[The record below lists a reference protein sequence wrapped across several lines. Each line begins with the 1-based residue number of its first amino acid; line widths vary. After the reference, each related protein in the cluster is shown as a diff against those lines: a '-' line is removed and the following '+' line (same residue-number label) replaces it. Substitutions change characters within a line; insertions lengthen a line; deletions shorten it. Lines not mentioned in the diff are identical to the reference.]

1 MNIPSLD
8 NYNVSI
14 DDYISANA
22 TDIQNLISQS
32 QFNIEE
38 LRQKGEAFLSTELL
52 TGPLTAKGFSMSGL
66 TVDDVA
72 QLPGLIV
79 DAGTAVVGGVID
91 TGIAVGTK
99 AVQLGTKAYQLGSKA
114 VESLK
119 NPVASRLETGDVD
132 PEFGISEEN
141 LMNTLNA
148 GVAKIPSSSSSFISR
163 GASSDVADMSA
174 MRAPVYGSDVA
185 KIGEALPEEVN
196 VVVPVSNVA
205 EGASLVPA
213 EDLAINLGK
222 SAVSEVAS
230 VATDATTAGLETAGA
245 VLDSTGIGA
254 PVGIV
259 LGLIGAVTGGYGLFE
274 GFKDMFEHKSDNIS
288 AMVPNISVPEFQS
301 S

>member
-8 NYNVSI
+8 NFNTSI
-14 DDYISANA
+14 NDYISANA
-22 TDIQNLISQS
+22 TDIQNLLSES
-32 QFNIEE
+32 EFNIEE

-72 QLPGLIV
+72 QLPDLIV

-91 TGIAVGTK
+91 TGITVGTK

-119 NPVASRLETGDVD
+119 NPVASRLETDDVD
-132 PEFGISEEN
+132 PEFGISDEG
-141 LMNTLNA
+141 LMNALNA

-163 GASSDVADMSA
+163 GASSDIADMSA

-185 KIGEALPEEVN
+185 RIGEALPEEVN
-196 VVVPVSNVA
+196 TVVPVSNVA
-205 EGASLVPA
+205 EGALAPA
-213 EDLAINLGK
+213 ENLAINLGK
-222 SAVSEVAS
+222 SAVSEVAGA
-230 VATDATTAGLETAGA
+230 ATDATTAGLETAGA
-245 VLDSTGIGA
+245 VLDSTGLGA

>member
-8 NYNVSI
+8 NFNTSI
-14 DDYISANA
+14 NDYISANA
-22 TDIQNLISQS
+22 TDIQNLLSES
-32 QFNIEE
+32 EFNIEE

-114 VESLK
+114 IESLK
-119 NPVASRLETGDVD
+119 NPVASRIEGDID
-132 PEFGISEEN
+132 PEFGISEEG

-163 GASSDVADMSA
+163 GASSDIADMSA

-185 KIGEALPEEVN
+185 RIGEALPEEVN
-196 VVVPVSNVA
+196 TVVPVSNVA
-205 EGASLVPA
+205 EGALVPA
-213 EDLAINLGK
+213 ENLAINLGK
-222 SAVSEVAS
+222 SAVSEVAG

>member
-52 TGPLTAKGFSMSGL
+52 TGPLTAKGLSMSGL
-66 TVDDVA
+66 TIDDVA

-79 DAGTAVVGGVID
+79 DAGTAVGGAVID

-114 VESLK
+114 IETLK

-185 KIGEALPEEVN
+185 RIGEALPEEVN
-196 VVVPVSNVA
+196 SVVPVSA
-205 EGASLVPA
+205 EGALVPA
-213 EDLAINLGK
+213 ENIAINLGK
-222 SAVSEVAS
+222 SAVSEVAG

-245 VLDSTGIGA
+245 VLDSTGLGA

-288 AMVPNISVPEFQS
+288 AMVPNISIPQFQS

>member
-1 MNIPSLD
+1 MNIPNLD
-8 NYNVSI
+8 NFNASI
-14 DDYISANA
+14 NEYISDNA
-22 TDIQNLISQS
+22 TEIQNLISDS

-72 QLPGLIV
+72 QLPGLIL
-79 DAGTAVVGGVID
+79 DAGTAVGGAVID

-114 VESLK
+114 IESLK
-119 NPVASRLETGDVD
+119 NPVASRIEGDVD
-132 PEFGISEEN
+132 PEFGISEEG

-163 GASSDVADMSA
+163 GASSDIADMSA

-185 KIGEALPEEVN
+185 RIGEALPEEVN
-196 VVVPVSNVA
+196 TVVPVSNVA
-205 EGASLVPA
+205 EGALVPA
-213 EDLAINLGK
+213 ENLAINLGK
-222 SAVSEVAS
+222 SAVSEVAG
-230 VATDATTAGLETAGA
+230 ATADATTAGLETAGA
-245 VLDSTGIGA
+245 VLDSTGLGA

>member
-1 MNIPSLD
+1 MNIPNLD
-8 NYNVSI
+8 NFNASI
-14 DDYISANA
+14 NEYISDNA
-22 TDIQNLISQS
+22 TEIQNLISDS

-38 LRQKGEAFLSTELL
+38 LRQKGEAFLSSELI
-52 TGPLTAKGFSMSGL
+52 TGPLTSKGLSMSGL

-72 QLPGLIV
+72 NLPGLIL
-79 DAGTAVVGGVID
+79 DAGTAVGGAVID

-119 NPVASRLETGDVD
+119 NPVASRIEGDVD

-141 LMNTLNA
+141 LLNTLNA

-163 GASSDVADMSA
+163 GASSDIADMSA

-185 KIGEALPEEVN
+185 RIGEALPEEVN
-196 VVVPVSNVA
+196 TVVPVSA
-205 EGASLVPA
+205 EGALVPA
-213 EDLAINLGK
+213 ENIAINLGK
-222 SAVSEVAS
+222 SAVSEVAG
-230 VATDATTAGLETAGA
+230 ATADATTVGLETAGA
-245 VLDSTGIGA
+245 IADSTGIGA

-288 AMVPNISVPEFQS
+288 AMVPNISIPEFQS

>member
-1 MNIPSLD
+1 MNIPNLD
-8 NYNVSI
+8 NFNASI
-14 DDYISANA
+14 NEYISDNA
-22 TDIQNLISQS
+22 TEIQNLISDS

-66 TVDDVA
+66 TIDDVA

-79 DAGTAVVGGVID
+79 DAGTAVGGAVID

-132 PEFGISEEN
+132 PEFGISEEG

-163 GASSDVADMSA
+163 GASSDIADMSA

-185 KIGEALPEEVN
+185 RIGEALPEEVN
-196 VVVPVSNVA
+196 SVVPVSNVA
-205 EGASLVPA
+205 EGALVPA
-213 EDLAINLGK
+213 ENIAINLGK
-222 SAVSEVAS
+222 SAVSEVAG
-230 VATDATTAGLETAGA
+230 ATADATTAGLETAGA
-245 VLDSTGIGA
+245 VLDSTGLGA

-288 AMVPNISVPEFQS
+288 AMVPNISIPEFQS

>member
-114 VESLK
+114 IETLK

-185 KIGEALPEEVN
+185 RIGEAVPEEVN
-196 VVVPVSNVA
+196 VVAPVSNVA
-205 EGASLVPA
+205 EGALVPA
-213 EDLAINLGK
+213 ENLAINLGK
-222 SAVSEVAS
+222 SAVSEVAGA
-230 VATDATTAGLETAGA
+230 ATDATTAGLETAGA
-245 VLDSTGIGA
+245 VLDSTGLGA

-288 AMVPNISVPEFQS
+288 AMVPNISIPEFQS